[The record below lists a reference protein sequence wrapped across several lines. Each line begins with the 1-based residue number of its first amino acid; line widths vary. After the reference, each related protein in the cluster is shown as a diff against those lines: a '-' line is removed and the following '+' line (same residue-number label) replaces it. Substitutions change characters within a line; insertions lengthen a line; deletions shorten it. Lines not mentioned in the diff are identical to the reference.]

1 MEHSQWFC
9 ALKGQAMGNY
19 PISKT
24 CPKCGNDKYTKT
36 AAEALI
42 SFAPDRICTKC
53 RYRYTP
59 PTPRWAGAVFLIC
72 GLAIMGLGA
81 FFVIDHWKNARQ
93 PPGVWFHV
101 TTVLCSFLGV
111 AVVIFGAKNL
121 FAPARAND
129 EDSEDA

>member
-1 MEHSQWFC
+1 
-9 ALKGQAMGNY
+9 MGNY
-19 PISKT
+19 PISKA